1 MGNKSLSSIP
11 VLYLNYSMDIGGIE
25 TLICEFATRLNVNG
39 FFSSVCVFNGGGSLE
54 KNLKAEG
61 VKVYRVQKREGIDLT
76 VITRLRRL
84 LKEKGIK
91 ILHTHNYTT
100 WLYGVLAAIGING
113 FKHIHTEH
121 SNIKKKRR
129 GWAERLLIHFTDSIV
144 CVSEDVKRFMIENQG
159 ISPEKLA
166 VVYNGV
172 DTDRFRP
179 DSLKSR
185 LCRDELGIKQDA
197 PIIGIVARLTPVK
210 DHITLLKAFF
220 KIYEDIPEAVLL
232 VVGDG
237 ELKHTLISQTYEMG
251 LSNNVFFVGERQDI
265 PELLNVMD
273 IFVLSSLS
281 EGHNMSLLEAMAAG
295 LPVVATDVGGNSEI
309 VVDGA
314 TGFLVLPENTKIF
327 SDKVMILLRDES
339 LRSHMGK
346 NGRVRVVKNFDKNR
360 MMEEYHSIYS
370 TILGS
375 KLRK

>member
-1 MGNKSLSSIP
+1 MCAS
-11 VLYLNYSMDIGGIE
+11 
-25 TLICEFATRLNVNG
+25 
-39 FFSSVCVFNGGGSLE
+39 
-54 KNLKAEG
+54 
-61 VKVYRVQKREGIDLT
+61 
-76 VITRLRRL
+76 
-84 LKEKGIK
+84 
-91 ILHTHNYTT
+91 
-100 WLYGVLAAIGING
+100 VLATG
-113 FKHIHTEH
+113 IHTEH

-129 GWAERLLIHFTDSIV
+129 GWAERLLIHFTDSIA
-144 CVSEDVKRFMIENQG
+144 CVSEDVKRSMIENQG

-172 DTDRFRP
+172 DTDRFCP
-179 DSLKSR
+179 GSLKSR
-185 LCRDELGIKQDA
+185 LCRDGLGIKQDA
-197 PIIGIVARLTPVK
+197 SIIGIVARLTPVK
-210 DHITLLKAFF
+210 DHVTLLKAFL

-237 ELKHTLISQTYEMG
+237 ELEQTLIKQTYEMG
-251 LSNNVFFVGERQDI
+251 LNNNVFFVGERQDI

-314 TGFLVLPENTKIF
+314 TGFLVPPENPKIF
-327 SDKVMILLRDES
+327 SDKVMILLRDEG

-360 MMEEYHSIYS
+360 MMEEYHFIYS